1 VAKTLSFLAACGMFA
16 LGCAGSDPVA
26 PPMAADINAN
36 EVVTASV
43 SANASACW
51 GQASA
56 VFAQMGEMGEHASQQ
71 PTPRLG
77 LRNLARALYEAGVI
91 ADDSMA
97 SLGAFVADALGLSI
111 DACMG

>member
-1 VAKTLSFLAACGMFA
+1 MAKTLTLLAACTMFA

-26 PPMAADINAN
+26 PPQAADLAATEI
-36 EVVTASV
+36 VTESV
-43 SANASACW
+43 SANTSACW

-56 VFAQMGEMGEHASQQ
+56 VFARTGEMGLHASQE
-71 PTPRLG
+71 PTPRIG
-77 LRNLARALYEAGVI
+77 LRNLARALYDAGVI

-111 DACMG
+111 EACMG